1 MKFKYLL
8 IAVLAGAALVGC
20 NKEKGGANDGTEE
33 IKDARYMGFSIS
45 MPAATKAGAV
55 GNPGDPDYKPATG
68 DPGDY
73 VVGEAY
79 ENKIKTLHFF
89 FYKNGAYVSWGYGN
103 MADSF
108 NSETAGAT
116 GSNVEETRP
125 APYGDGNIYSGVVV
139 LESTMAIPNQVLCV
153 VNSRNPNWYRNK
165 TLEQVKAVL
174 HTGAAESLTGN
185 VTDSFKDF
193 QFRDGDPYFVMFT
206 SPMYGSNANSVK
218 EIKYVTDIYA
228 EETSE
233 GSGVFTANSN
243 IQNTR
248 EDAQKHPVNIYV
260 ERMAARLEIANLSS
274 IVDGSGFVKTANL
287 DDSMKDGSDPIYDI
301 KPLAWSVI
309 AANKK
314 AYSLKQIKLGWWDPA
329 DPTYKA
335 FSGGWL
341 ESGDLTPNPLRPSE
355 SMKTR
360 INWTEDPN
368 YGYKAAFTARN
379 YYPHSAREYTSVS
392 ELKYWSAEEIK
403 AHYDAADASEGD
415 ILQRYAYENTFPA
428 GGQKTPRINGT
439 MLLLY
444 AQAKKHAAADY
455 ENLFAYMGQIYTA
468 EEYCKHLL
476 ATIAAHGLD
485 FYWKDGSEYKPIRTT
500 PAFTDLGNPTPYFK
514 TVKATTFEEFFG
526 TREFA
531 RYADLST
538 TPSANDSSK
547 KLIDLYDEWVID
559 LSGSLQPKTY
569 DAGFVEVP
577 TSWAATNE
585 KGFAD
590 GYVTLVPTGDCPQL
604 YVMDTN
610 TTTNPDYD
618 SAVTNSEYR
627 LATDKELVKGFLGSV
642 VEPANKYTEGRMYY
656 AIPIEH
662 FGQATTAGTNPE
674 PLEGNYG
681 VVRNNFYQV
690 NIGQIKSLGH
700 GIDDVK
706 EPIVPGDRKKPF
718 YIAAKINILSWQLA
732 TQTANLEE

>member
-1 MKFKYLL
+1 MNYKHLL
-8 IAVLAGAALVGC
+8 IAILAGAALVGC
-20 NKEKGGANDGTEE
+20 NKEKGGTNDGTEE
-33 IKDARYMGFSIS
+33 IKDARYMGFTIS
-45 MPAATKAGAV
+45 MPSATTKAAGT
-55 GNPGDPDYKPATG
+55 TG
-68 DPGDY
+68 LNTY
-73 VVGEAY
+73 QVGEAY
-79 ENKIKTLHFF
+79 ENAIKTLHFF
-89 FYKNGAYVSWGYGN
+89 FYRNGAYVSWGYGN
-103 MADSF
+103 MASQF
-108 NSETAGAT
+108 NSETAGAA

-125 APYGDGNIYSGVVV
+125 APYGTGNEYTGVVV
-139 LESTMAIPNQVLCV
+139 LESTMAMPNQVLCV

-174 HTGAAESLTGN
+174 HTGEAESLTGN

-218 EIKYVTDIYA
+218 EIKYVTDIYV
-228 EETSE
+228 EETSQ

-274 IVDGSGFVKTANL
+274 IVDGNGFVKAEKL

-314 AYSLKQIKLGWWDPA
+314 DYNLKQIKLNWWTKMGA
-329 DPTYKA
+329 NEA
-335 FSGGWL
+335 FSGNWL
-341 ESGDLTPNPLRPSE
+341 ESGDQTPNPLRPSE
-355 SMKTR
+355 PMYTR

-368 YGYKAAFTARN
+368 YGYRAALTARN
-379 YYPHSAREYTSVS
+379 HYPHSAREYTSES
-392 ELKYWSAEEIK
+392 ELKYWSATEIQ

-428 GGQKTPRINGT
+428 EGQKTPRINGT

-455 ENLFAYMGQIYTA
+455 EDLFAYMGQIYTVR
-468 EEYCKHLL
+468 EYCEHLL
-476 ATIAAHGLD
+476 ATIAAHGCG
-485 FYWKDGSEYKPIRTT
+485 FYWLDGSDYKPIRTSPDFT
-500 PAFTDLGNPTPYFK
+500 NPAKGYFK
-514 TVKATTFEEFFG
+514 TVKATTFEEFG
-526 TREFA
+526 TRQFA
-531 RYADLST
+531 RFADLST

-547 KLIDLYDEWVID
+547 KLIDLYGEWVID

-569 DAGFVEVP
+569 DAGFVDVP
-577 TSWAATNE
+577 TSWTVTNE
-585 KGFAD
+585 KGYAD
-590 GYVTLVPTGDCPQL
+590 GYVTLVPTAACPQL

-610 TTTNPDYD
+610 TTTNPTYD
-618 SAVTNSEYR
+618 PAVANSEYR
-627 LATDKELVKGFLGSV
+627 AATDKDLVKGFLGSV

-662 FGQATTAGTNPE
+662 FGSATTAGSDPD

-700 GIDDVK
+700 GIDDVT

-732 TQTANLEE
+732 TQTADLEE

>member
-1 MKFKYLL
+1 MNYKHLL
-8 IAVLAGAALVGC
+8 IAILAGAALVGC

-79 ENKIKTLHFF
+79 ENEIKTLHFF
-89 FYKNGAYVSWGYGN
+89 FYRNGAYVSWGYGN
-103 MADSF
+103 MASEF

-116 GSNVEETRP
+116 GSNVEETHP
-125 APYGDGNIYSGVVV
+125 APSGTNGEYTGVVV
-139 LESTMAIPNQVLCV
+139 LESTMAMPNQVLCV

-185 VTDSFKDF
+185 ETDSFMDF
-193 QFRDGDPYFVMFT
+193 QFRDGGNPYFVMFT
-206 SPMYGSNANSVK
+206 SPMYGSNAKGVK
-218 EIKYVTDIYA
+218 EIKYVTDIYV

-233 GSGVFTANSN
+233 GSRVFTANSN
-243 IQNTR
+243 IQSTR
-248 EDAQKHPVNIYV
+248 EDARKHPVNIYV

-314 AYSLKQIKLGWWDPA
+314 AYSLKHINLDWWNQMDVNKP
-329 DPTYKA
+329 
-335 FSGGWL
+335 FSGNWL
-341 ESGDLTPNPLRPSE
+341 ESGDLTQNPVLPSE
-355 SMKTR
+355 QMKTR

-368 YGYKAAFTARN
+368 YGYRAAFTARN
-379 YYPHSAREYTSVS
+379 YYPHSAREYTSAS
-392 ELKYWSAEEIK
+392 ELKYWSAEEIQ
-403 AHYDAADASEGD
+403 AHYDAIDASEGD

-428 GGQKTPRINGT
+428 AGQKTPRINGT

-444 AQAKKHAAADY
+444 AQAKKHAAANY
-455 ENLFAYMGQIYTA
+455 ENLYAYMGQIYTA

-476 ATIAAHGLD
+476 ATIDAHGCG
-485 FYWKDGSEYKPIRTT
+485 FYWKDGSEFKPIRTT
-500 PAFTDLGNPTPYFK
+500 PAFTDPGNQYFK

-526 TREFA
+526 TRQFA
-531 RYADLST
+531 RYADLT
-538 TPSANDSSK
+538 TTVSANDGSK

-559 LSGSLQPKTY
+559 LSGTLQPKAY
-569 DAGFVEVP
+569 DANFVDVP
-577 TSWAATNE
+577 TNLGVASNE
-585 KGFAD
+585 KGYAD
-590 GYVTLVPTGDCPQL
+590 GYVTLIPTAACPQL

-610 TTTNPDYD
+610 TTTNPTYD
-618 SAVTNSEYR
+618 PAVANSEYR
-627 LATDKELVKGFLGSV
+627 AATDKDLVKGFLGSV

-662 FGQATTAGTNPE
+662 FGQATTAGTNGD

-690 NIGQIKSLGH
+690 NIGKIKSLGH

>member
-1 MKFKYLL
+1 MNYKHLL
-8 IAVLAGAALVGC
+8 IAILAGAALVGC
-20 NKEKGGANDGTEE
+20 NKEKGGTNDGTEE
-33 IKDARYMGFSIS
+33 IKDARYMGFTIS
-45 MPAATKAGAV
+45 MPSATTKAAGT
-55 GNPGDPDYKPATG
+55 TG
-68 DPGDY
+68 LNTY
-73 VVGEAY
+73 QVGEAY
-79 ENKIKTLHFF
+79 ENAIKTLHFF
-89 FYKNGAYVSWGYGN
+89 FYRNGAYVSWGYGN
-103 MADSF
+103 MASQF
-108 NSETAGAT
+108 NSETAGAA

-125 APYGDGNIYSGVVV
+125 APYGTGNEYTGVVV
-139 LESTMAIPNQVLCV
+139 LESTMAMPNQVLCV

-174 HTGAAESLTGN
+174 HTGEAESLTGN

-218 EIKYVTDIYA
+218 EIKYVTDIYV
-228 EETSE
+228 EETSQ

-274 IVDGSGFVKTANL
+274 IVDGNGFVKAEKL

-314 AYSLKQIKLGWWDPA
+314 AYNLKQIKLNWWTKMGA
-329 DPTYKA
+329 NEA
-335 FSGGWL
+335 FSGNWL
-341 ESGDLTPNPLRPSE
+341 ESGDQTPNPLRPSE
-355 SMKTR
+355 PMYTR

-368 YGYKAAFTARN
+368 YGYRAALTARN
-379 YYPHSAREYTSVS
+379 HYPHSAREYTSES
-392 ELKYWSAEEIK
+392 ELKYWSATEIQ

-428 GGQKTPRINGT
+428 EGQKTPRINGT

-455 ENLFAYMGQIYTA
+455 EDLFAYMGQIYTVR
-468 EEYCKHLL
+468 EYCEHLL
-476 ATIAAHGLD
+476 ATIAAHGCG
-485 FYWKDGSEYKPIRTT
+485 FYWLDGSDYKPIRTSPDFT
-500 PAFTDLGNPTPYFK
+500 NPAKGYFK
-514 TVKATTFEEFFG
+514 TVKATTFEEFG
-526 TREFA
+526 TRQFA
-531 RYADLST
+531 RFADLST

-547 KLIDLYDEWVID
+547 KLIDLYGEWVID

-569 DAGFVEVP
+569 DAGFVDVP
-577 TSWAATNE
+577 TSWTVTNE
-585 KGFAD
+585 KGYAD
-590 GYVTLVPTGDCPQL
+590 GYVTLVPTAACPQL

-610 TTTNPDYD
+610 TTTNPTYD
-618 SAVTNSEYR
+618 PAVANSEYR
-627 LATDKELVKGFLGSV
+627 AATDKDLVKGFLGSV

-662 FGQATTAGTNPE
+662 FGSATTAGSDPD

-700 GIDDVK
+700 GIDDVT

-732 TQTANLEE
+732 TQTADLEE